1 VIELKPDDFIGN
13 PWVPGFL
20 GSLLGQRALSGVG
33 WAVRLGY
40 LLSSWAAAILFGP
53 WLAGWLGAEPDP
65 RAFAAVCGATAA
77 FGIVVFDG
85 IIRYLRDTSFPD
97 LIVQLMSVFKGG
109 GK

>member
-1 VIELKPDDFIGN
+1 MKPDDLLGN
-13 PWVPGFL
+13 PLVPGFL
-20 GSLLGQRALSGVG
+20 GSLLGQRAITGVG

-53 WLAGWLGAEPDP
+53 WLAGWLGAMADP
-65 RAFAAVCGATAA
+65 RAYAAVVGATAS

-85 IIRYLRDTSFPD
+85 VVRYLRDTSFPD
-97 LIVQLMSVFKGG
+97 LVVQLMSVFKGG